1 MGLDI
6 FAKFSNLKAS
16 QQNESLMHFLARQA
30 ELKDPHLSE
39 LSDKW
44 VALWAAADISYK
56 QLTGEVATLDT
67 LVNKMNSEFTRIKDS
82 KDNIGLDGKMEDCKG
97 PAMNPLHRRLNGF
110 LLTAKPRIATI
121 RQQVKNVEAAVE
133 KEMNKYGDSL
143 KKTAEDDACKL
154 FFSTI
159 ASFARAYR
167 TACDENAAKRLAA
180 EKAQKAASDAA
191 NKESAKTA
199 GGAAA
204 GGVPGGM
211 ALPGMGGPA
220 KGKAK
225 TENIF
230 GMFQASQEAS
240 SDDVIAEFKL
250 KMAKRMAKNIPTN

>member
-30 ELKDPHLSE
+30 ELRDPHLSE

-133 KEMNKYGDSL
+133 KEMNKYGESL

-159 ASFARAYR
+159 ANFARAYR

-191 NKESAKTA
+191 NKESAK
-199 GGAAA
+199 GAA
-204 GGVPGGM
+204 GVPPGVPGGM
-211 ALPGMGGPA
+211 ALPGMGAA

-250 KMAKRMAKNIPTN
+250 KMAKRMAKNIPVN